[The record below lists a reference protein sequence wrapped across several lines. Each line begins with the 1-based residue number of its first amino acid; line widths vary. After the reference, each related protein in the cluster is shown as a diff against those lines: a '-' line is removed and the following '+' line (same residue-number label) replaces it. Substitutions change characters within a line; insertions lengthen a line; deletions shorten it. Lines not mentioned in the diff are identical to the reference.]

1 MVRSLEAIAARKRD
15 DIEMIRSP
23 RLWPQRYL
31 RLKTQP
37 WAAGAD
43 GKSRFGRMEQDDQ
56 LTVYTDDGEPMLF
69 DCLEQLTEV
78 WGVD

>member
-1 MVRSLEAIAARKRD
+1 MMRSLEAIAARKRD
-15 DIEMIRSP
+15 DIQMIRSP

-37 WAAGAD
+37 WAVGAD
-43 GKSRFGRMEQDDQ
+43 GKRRFGRMEQDDQ
-56 LTVYTDDGEPMLF
+56 LSVYPDDGEPVLF
-69 DCLEQLTEV
+69 DSLEQLTEV

>member
-1 MVRSLEAIAARKRD
+1 MFRSLEAIEARKRD
-15 DIEMIRSP
+15 DMQMIRSP

-43 GKSRFGRMEQDDQ
+43 GKSRFGRIEQDDQ
-56 LTVYTDDGEPMLF
+56 LTVYPDGAEPMLF
-69 DCLEQLTEV
+69 DSLEQLTEV
-78 WGVD
+78 WSVD